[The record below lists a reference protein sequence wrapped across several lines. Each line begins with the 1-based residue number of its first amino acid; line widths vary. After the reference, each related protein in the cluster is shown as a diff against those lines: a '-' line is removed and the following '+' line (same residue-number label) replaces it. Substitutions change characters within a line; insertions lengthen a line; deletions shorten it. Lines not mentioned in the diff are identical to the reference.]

1 MIPNETLQEV
11 TTIGPTTAVANFRMT
26 EATQARILVTLSD
39 RMYTR
44 KELAVVREYST
55 NAADAHVIAAK
66 PINQVMVSLPT
77 MEDLNF
83 RIRDFGSGLTETE
96 IKDVYAVLGES
107 KKRSDNRLNGVL
119 GYGCKAGFAHAD
131 TFMVT
136 SWING
141 EKTVY
146 QCIKGDSTK
155 LPDIIR
161 VEQGPSDEPVGIEI
175 TVPVKQNAWY
185 TFHREAIAFYRNWQ
199 TMPTIKGLSPD
210 DEAALTKFRSTPAT
224 LKGEGWEVR
233 PPCDGAHGVAYM
245 GWVPYAI
252 DWNVL
257 QHKMSLDSKSRA
269 LFELLRSNDVILY
282 FNMGDINFVD
292 SRESLEYTDKTYN
305 ALVTRIKEIF
315 AKIKDSIQEK
325 FVGLPTLWDAK
336 IMYNAIFGTGVLE
349 LEKGESAD
357 GDVTERIKILDGNL
371 MQLERTFEGSFS
383 WNGITLTGP
392 SFKDINRF
400 DNLNPT
406 AIGEDTNPEQPVL
419 VTYRKKKSRVKA
431 NRCKADSNNSII
443 ASNQVAVVYND
454 TGRKTGQ
461 QMAARYLIHGAP
473 KTYKTVYVL
482 TFTDAVIK
490 DLFIKEY
497 NFESVPIIKLSAI
510 LPEAKLWHKD
520 HKVSRNYGSGGG
532 GTRPMQYLDLETG
545 TLEDSEVPVREI
557 EDGAIYIDLES
568 VSVHRGSRRRHR
580 EATRTYHLKTANGWG
595 SLDAEGCIAD
605 FKKVAEELDL
615 DVERIYIINTK
626 TSESKWFKQ
635 ALESGDWTNIW
646 TMIKDNLSNLT
657 MDVNTMVD
665 AENYEGTT
673 TVCEEAAKL
682 LLPMVLDK
690 NSPILKLIATVGN
703 KSYEKFVEVKDAF
716 AALYLWDG
724 LKGEH
729 TGTIDF
735 ETAANAAKTLYPFI
749 NWSDLENE
757 WQVTP
762 EKVQAIARYVNAT
775 DLFEKLQKHDLLSA
789 VADAD
794 CSVSLSDSCP
804 STTEVVS

>member
-11 TTIGPTTAVANFRMT
+11 TTIGPTTPVANFRMT
-26 EATQARILVTLSD
+26 ESTQARILVTLSD

-55 NAADAHVIAAK
+55 NAADAHVIAEK
-66 PINQVMVSLPT
+66 PVDQITVSLPT

-161 VEQGPSDEPVGIEI
+161 VEQCPSDEAAGIEV
-175 TVPVKQNAWY
+175 TVPVKNNAWY
-185 TFHREAIAFYRNWQ
+185 TFHREAIAFYRNWP
-199 TMPTIKGLSPD
+199 TMPTIKGLSPED
-210 DEAALTKFRSTPAT
+210 TEALTKFRSTPAT

-233 PPCDGAHGVAYM
+233 PTTDGAHGVAYM

-252 DWNVL
+252 DWSVL

-282 FNMGDINFVD
+282 FNMGEINFVD
-292 SRESLEYTDKTYN
+292 SRESLEYTDKTFN

-325 FVGLPTLWDAK
+325 FTGLPTLWDAK

-349 LEKGESAD
+349 LEKGESD
-357 GDVTERIKILDGNL
+357 SGDVAERIKILDGNL
-371 MQLERTFEGSFS
+371 LQLERTFEGSFS
-383 WNGITLTGP
+383 WNGITLDGP

-400 DNLNPT
+400 DNANPT
-406 AIGEDTNPEQPVL
+406 VISDDVDPTAPVM

-431 NRCKADSNNSII
+431 NRCKADSNNTIM
-443 ASNQVAVVYND
+443 ASNQVVVLYND

-473 KTYKTVYVL
+473 KTYRTVYVL
-482 TFTDAVIK
+482 SFAEKSLK

-497 NFESVPIIKLSAI
+497 NFETVPITKLSAI

-520 HKVSRNYGSGGG
+520 HKVARTYGGGGG
-532 GTRPMQYLDLETG
+532 GTRPMQYINLETG
-545 TLEDSEVPVREI
+545 SLEESEVPVREI
-557 EDGAIYIDLES
+557 EEGAVYVQLDSIT
-568 VSVHRGSRRRHR
+568 RGRRRR
-580 EATRTYHLKTANGWG
+580 RRSYTPEPTYHIKTDCYT
-595 SLDAEGCIAD
+595 LDAGANID
-605 FKKVAEELDL
+605 SMKIVAEELDL
-615 DVERIYIINTK
+615 DVERIYIINAK
-626 TSESKWFKQ
+626 TYESKWFKQ
-635 ALESGDWTNIW
+635 AVESGDWTNFW
-646 TMIKDNLSNLT
+646 ALVKENLSNLT
-657 MDVNTMVD
+657 LDVNTMVD
-665 AENYEGTT
+665 AENYEGST

-682 LLPMVLDK
+682 LLPMILDK
-690 NSPILKLIATVGN
+690 NSTIRKLIATVGN
-703 KSYEKFVEVKDAF
+703 TDYEKYVKVKDAF
-716 AALYLWDG
+716 ASLYLWNG
-724 LKGEH
+724 IKGENK
-729 TGTIDF
+729 GTIDF
-735 ETAANAAKTLYPFI
+735 ETAANAAKVLYPFI

-762 EKVQAIARYVNAT
+762 EKIVAIAKYINAMDLYV
-775 DLFEKLQKHDLLSA
+775 DLTKGTEPIEKVPVVVEAPKA
-789 VADAD
+789 EETEEVAA
-794 CSVSLSDSCP
+794 
-804 STTEVVS
+804 

>member
-66 PINQVMVSLPT
+66 SIDQVMVSLPT

-161 VEQGPSDEPVGIEI
+161 VEQCPSDEPVGIEI
-175 TVPVKQNAWY
+175 CVPVKQNAWY

-233 PPCDGAHGVAYM
+233 PSCDGAHGVAYM

-257 QHKMSLDSKSRA
+257 QHKMSLDSKTRA

-292 SRESLEYTDKTYN
+292 SRESLEYTDKTFN
-305 ALVTRIKEIF
+305 ALVERIKEIF

-325 FVGLPTLWDAK
+325 FTGLSSLWEAK

-349 LEKGESAD
+349 LEKGEAD
-357 GDVTERIKILDGNL
+357 SGDVSERIKILDGNL
-371 MQLERTFEGSFS
+371 MQLERTFEGSFT
-383 WNGITLTGP
+383 WNGIVLTGP

-406 AIGEDTNPEQPVL
+406 EISEDTDPEQPVL

-431 NRCKADSNNSII
+431 NRCKSESNNSII

-461 QMAARYLIHGAP
+461 QMAARYLIFGAP
-473 KTYKTVYVL
+473 KTYKTIYVL
-482 TFTDAVIK
+482 SFAEKTLK

-497 NFESVPIIKLSAI
+497 NFETVPIIKLSAI

-520 HKVSRNYGSGGG
+520 HKVARTYGGGGG
-532 GTRPMQYLDLETG
+532 GTRPMQYINLETG
-545 TLEDSEVPVREI
+545 KLEESEVAVREI
-557 EDGAIYIDLES
+557 EEGAVYVQLDSIS
-568 VSVHRGSRRRHR
+568 RGRRRR
-580 EATRTYHLKTANGWG
+580 RRSYTPEPTYHIKADSCYTI
-595 SLDAEGCIAD
+595 DAEANID
-605 FKKVAEELDL
+605 SMKVVAEELDL
-615 DVERIYIINTK
+615 DVERIYIINAK
-626 TSESKWFKQ
+626 TYESKWFKQ
-635 ALESGDWTNIW
+635 AVESGDWTNFWEMVKENIG
-646 TMIKDNLSNLT
+646 NLT

-665 AENYEGTT
+665 AANYEGST

-690 NSPILKLIATVGN
+690 TSAILKLIATVGN
-703 KSYEKFVEVKDAF
+703 TDYEKFVKVKDAF

-735 ETAANAAKTLYPFI
+735 ETAANAAKALYPFI

-762 EKVQAIARYVNAT
+762 EKMQAIARYVNAT
-775 DLFEKLQKHDLLSA
+775 DLYEKLQSHDLLSA

-804 STTEVVS
+804 ATTEVVS

>member
-11 TTIGPTTAVANFRMT
+11 TTIGPTTAVANVRMT

-55 NAADAHVIAAK
+55 NAADAHVIADR
-66 PINQVMVSLPT
+66 PIDQIMVSLPT

-83 RIRDFGSGLTETE
+83 RIRDFGSGLTEIE
-96 IKDVYAVLGES
+96 VKDVYCILGES
-107 KKRSDNRLNGVL
+107 RKRSDNRLNGVL

-146 QCIKGDSTK
+146 QFIKGDSTK
-155 LPDIIR
+155 LPDVNR
-161 VEQGPSDEPVGIEI
+161 VEQCPSTEPAGIEI
-175 TVPVKQNAWY
+175 TVPVKQNSWY
-185 TFHREAIAFYRNWQ
+185 TFHREAIAFYRNWK
-199 TMPTIKGLSPD
+199 TMPVIKGFSPD
-210 DEAALTKFRSTPAT
+210 DEAALTKFRNTPAT

-257 QHKMSLDSKSRA
+257 QHRMSLDSKTRA

-282 FNMGDINFVD
+282 FNMGEINFVD
-292 SRESLEYTDKTYN
+292 SRESLEYTDKTFN

-325 FVGLPTLWDAK
+325 FTGLPTLWDAK

-349 LEKGESAD
+349 LEKGENDA
-357 GDVTERIKILDGNL
+357 GDVSERIKILDGNL

-406 AIGEDTNPEQPVL
+406 AISEDIDPEAPVL

-431 NRCKADSNNSII
+431 NRCKAESNNSII

-461 QMAARYLIHGAP
+461 QMAARYLVFGAP

-482 TFTDAVIK
+482 SFTEKSLK

-497 NFESVPIIKLSAI
+497 NFETVPIIKLSSI
-510 LPEAKLWHKD
+510 LPAAKAWHKD
-520 HKVSRNYGSGGG
+520 HKVSRNYGGGGG
-532 GTRPMQYLDLETG
+532 GTRPMQYLDLESG
-545 TLEDSEVPVREI
+545 KLQESEVPVREI
-557 EDGAIYIDLES
+557 EDGAIYIDLQS
-568 VSVHRGSRRRHR
+568 VSCTRRRR
-580 EATRTYHLKTANGWG
+580 RVNSRTYHLKTPTGWG
-595 SLDAEGCIAD
+595 SLDAEGCISD
-605 FKKVAEELDL
+605 IKKVAEELDL
-615 DVERIYIINTK
+615 DVERIYIINSK
-626 TSESKWFKQ
+626 TAESKWFKQ

-646 TMIKDNLSNLT
+646 TMVKDNLSNLT

-690 NSPILKLIATVGN
+690 SSPILKLIATVGN
-703 KSYEKFVEVKDAF
+703 TNYAKYIEVKDAF
-716 AALYLWDG
+716 ASLYLWDTI
-724 LKGEH
+724 KGENK
-729 TGTIDF
+729 GTIDF
-735 ETAANAAKTLYPFI
+735 ETSATAARLAYPFL
-749 NWSDLENE
+749 NWSDLENDYH
-757 WQVTP
+757 VTP
-762 EKVQAIARYVNAT
+762 EKVQVIARYINAM
-775 DLFEKLQKHDLLSA
+775 DLYVDLTKGTEPIEKVPAPVEEVIVDVIVKEEGV
-789 VADAD
+789 VAA
-794 CSVSLSDSCP
+794 
-804 STTEVVS
+804 